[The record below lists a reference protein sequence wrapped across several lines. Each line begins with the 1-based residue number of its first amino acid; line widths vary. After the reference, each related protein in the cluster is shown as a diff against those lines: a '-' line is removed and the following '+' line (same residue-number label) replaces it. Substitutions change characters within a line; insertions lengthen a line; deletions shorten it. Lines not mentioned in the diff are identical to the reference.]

1 MKHTLKM
8 LFLLLFVSSVSFLSA
23 QEGRDSKA
31 ENSKSIMKDKNT
43 GDGGEVPTPDA
54 KGYPKNLPTP
64 TKGTNVGQPDEKPS
78 FTAKPAES
86 KSKKGWLARIFGGK
100 DKKPIK
106 ESDPE

>member
-1 MKHTLKM
+1 MKRTLKM

-31 ENSKSIMKDKNT
+31 ENSKSTMKDKNT

-54 KGYPKNLPTP
+54 KASPKNLPTP

-86 KSKKGWLARIFGGK
+86 KKGWLARIFGGK
-100 DKKPIK
+100 GKKPIK